1 MTSIHKIS
9 DFIQNKIDILLNNI
23 KDNLRGSY
31 SLEWVVNDNIKHINI
46 FSKIKDID
54 KRVDELT
61 KSYTN
66 YYSTNYVFYKLTLI
80 KLYNKNKIKIDI

>member
-1 MTSIHKIS
+1 MTSIHIS

-31 SLEWVVNDNIKHINI
+31 SLEWLVNDNIKHINI

-66 YYSTNYVFYKLTLI
+66 YYSTNHVFYKLTLI